1 MGTVHSAE
9 DETMAKAEVTWIER
23 EQFVGIDGSDH
34 SVVLSTQGEGNGVG
48 LKPADLLLIA
58 LAGCTAV
65 DVVRIIAKGRQ
76 TLTGMKIE
84 VQADQAPDPPWE
96 YRSIHMHY
104 RLKGALRSEVVER
117 AIELSE
123 QKYCSVS
130 ASLRPQ
136 VDITTS
142 YEILQEAE

>member
-1 MGTVHSAE
+1 
-9 DETMAKAEVTWIER
+9 MAQAQLTWVER
-23 EQFVGIDGSDH
+23 EQFVGVDESNH
-34 SVVLSTQGEGNGVG
+34 SVVLSTQGEGNAIGM
-48 LKPADLLLIA
+48 KPSDLLLIS

-65 DVVRIIAKGRQ
+65 DVVRIIDKGRQ

-84 VQADQAPDPPWE
+84 VNADQAPEPPWRF
-96 YRSIHMHY
+96 RSIHMHY
-104 RLKGALRSEVVER
+104 RLRGSLTAELVER

-123 QKYCSVS
+123 QKYCAVS

-142 YEILQEAE
+142 YEILQEGE

>member
-1 MGTVHSAE
+1 
-9 DETMAKAEVTWIER
+9 MAQARLTWVEG
-23 EQFVGIDGSDH
+23 EQFVGIDESNH

-48 LKPADLLLIA
+48 MKPSDLLLIA

-76 TLTGMKIE
+76 TLKGMKID
-84 VQADQAPDPPWE
+84 VRADQAPDPPWA
-96 YRSIHMHY
+96 YRSIHLHY
-104 RLKGALRSEVVER
+104 RLAGDLSTEVVER

-123 QKYCSVS
+123 KKYCAVS

-136 VDITTS
+136 VEITTS

>member
-1 MGTVHSAE
+1 
-9 DETMAKAEVTWIER
+9 MAQAQLTWIER
-23 EQFVGIDGSDH
+23 EQFIGVDESNH
-34 SVVLSTQGEGNGVG
+34 SVVLSTQGEANGVG
-48 LKPADLLLIA
+48 MKPSDLLLIA

-76 TLTGMKIE
+76 SLTGLKID
-84 VQADQAPDPPWE
+84 VRADQAPDPPWA
-96 YRSIHMHY
+96 YRSIHLHY
-104 RLKGALRSEVVER
+104 RLRGTLSAEVVGR

-123 QKYCSVS
+123 QKYCAVS

-136 VDITTS
+136 VEITTS

>member
-1 MGTVHSAE
+1 
-9 DETMAKAEVTWIER
+9 MAQAQLTWVES
-23 EQFVGIDGSDH
+23 EQFVGIDESNH

-48 LKPADLLLIA
+48 MKPSDLLLIA

-76 TLTGMKIE
+76 TLMGMKID
-84 VQADQAPDPPWE
+84 VRADQAPDPPWA
-96 YRSIHMHY
+96 YRSIHLHY
-104 RLKGALRSEVVER
+104 RLMGALSADVVER

-123 QKYCSVS
+123 KKYCAVS
-130 ASLRPQ
+130 ASLRPR
-136 VDITTS
+136 VEITTS

>member
-1 MGTVHSAE
+1 
-9 DETMAKAEVTWIER
+9 MAQTQLTWVER
-23 EQFVGIDGSDH
+23 EQFVGIDESNH

-48 LKPADLLLIA
+48 MKPSDLLLIA

-76 TLTGMKIE
+76 TLTEMKI
-84 VQADQAPDPPWE
+84 VVHADQAPDPPWA
-96 YRSIHMHY
+96 YRSIHLHY
-104 RLKGALRSEVVER
+104 RLRGTLSAELVDR
-117 AIELSE
+117 AIELSDR
-123 QKYCSVS
+123 KYCAVS

-136 VDITTS
+136 VEITTS